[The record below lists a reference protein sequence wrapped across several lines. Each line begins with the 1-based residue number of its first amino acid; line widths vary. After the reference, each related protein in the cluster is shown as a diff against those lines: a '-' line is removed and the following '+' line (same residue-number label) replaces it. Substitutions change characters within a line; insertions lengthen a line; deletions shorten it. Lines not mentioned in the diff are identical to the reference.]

1 MRENITIEQFR
12 EFKSR
17 LKVILDR
24 GESIYEA
31 HIGDENFNY
40 NEVEKQLIEE
50 YLLIQNEL
58 LNYDLS
64 SIPYD
69 EWSDVELVSDEKY
82 PIDFTGTNANID
94 FSLLVFS
101 PYINY
106 KSCNIR
112 NIEKI
117 GKIINSDNFDE
128 DVVRNNPKYFIPSS
142 FPDDIKNNIYSN
154 NLSIDDL
161 FSLSNEQFREL
172 QTKNFMNCFDL
183 TTKGLVDNIGLEK
196 AMNLYA
202 NSPEEYKTILKI
214 YSMLALGFEYNISTA
229 DFCDDFYK
237 DIIST
242 DISQLKDVFYSYLK
256 KAIFDENRRG
266 RILKVDDFPELFVK
280 ENQDLFLLGSE
291 VDENLRNRYYTL
303 QLTFDDVIKNYPL
316 FRNIPVSRFCNDYE
330 YDDFVSIFGE
340 DGLKKVIEEY
350 PEFIKYI
357 YYGNLRYQFI
367 NFVRNNNLVL
377 NNIVADFRSQL
388 KEQLIPFFESYNQ
401 IKNKN
406 QLMLY
411 NPNLFTLDKKQKVV
425 FDLFGID
432 NIRRLEEE
440 YSFFEFGKNGDSYN
454 SLGMLDLI
462 SEFFTR
468 TNLKGAFK
476 SAHIDFKDGTLSY
489 DEFLNE
495 LAKCLDFMRKDEAF
509 SFDDSYDFIQ
519 GKFRSEHP
527 DIFMSLDCPNEL
539 RNAFYKNKIN
549 LDFLY
554 NKKEYLK
561 YLYDRNLSNT
571 ISANIKLMVPGFAGP
586 NGNVIPNSV
595 NFIDSYASKY
605 GNEKLLNLLSK
616 YGKILDG
623 ITISSLNGELEDE
636 TLIEEKIKAA
646 IYAKIVKNNVNDKV
660 YYSYLVDCYDFVD
673 SYPDIFIDLSSLTSI
688 SEDEKKRLTDAFYTR
703 RMKFEDIRKYPE
715 LVDILKNKN
724 LEVPF
729 SGINGGY
736 SVSDLAFLRAF
747 GNEKFLEL
755 CSKYG
760 RYLNGL
766 ASEISKDVD
775 FNSVD
780 LDYNDVV
787 NKIESIITRKCF
799 NGQILY
805 TPDDAPDFLKESY
818 PKLFLSD
825 EAPEELKR
833 YFYNY
838 GNNYPMSFEIL
849 REHKDWLHYLN
860 DKEIIT
866 SFLKNR
872 QLSTDIEKYF
882 TFFGMDNGLKLGIS
896 RAETVREMIRTHK
909 VDLMKDWYD
918 KTGGK
923 FIPDYVVMQ
932 NFRFEEADKFLVS
945 GKNWSN
951 LMRIGNFSQN
961 AEARDALLKVAYSFG
976 AFDHDQRGFKKLLDL
991 LTGLPKKVD
1000 ADKEYIFEQI
1010 DNQINQVRIGNTNES
1025 VDVTAFNELFSAL
1038 RSENVE
1044 INLDEDIFSQI
1055 YRKNSDGSYTL
1066 TINGQNYPKTN
1077 RAVRNI
1083 LEKYRDFP
1091 IVSPEKA
1098 HQLFS
1103 GFDLKYDPDFR
1114 EFLVQNMD
1122 EVLSSSEYV
1131 GLVSKVQRQFSEIKA
1146 FNSNRFLTWD
1156 LAVSFVQ
1163 TNKYNNI
1170 EIGNE
1175 RVAEVSAIAG
1185 YSQADFNILQQIY
1198 NYGKQRTF
1206 SSIPRIESTTDMH
1219 GVKYSYEILRLDD
1232 PLAMAIGTLTDCCQ
1246 ELNNCAEVCME
1257 HSMVDKNGR
1266 IFVIRDEDGNI
1277 VAQSWVWRNG
1287 DVLCFDNIEIPDK
1300 AFTRAKSSYDGLGR
1314 ASFTDDVFEIY
1325 KQAGHELMDKDAV
1338 AYKKLLD
1345 EGKITEEQYESLRLG
1360 KITVG
1365 LGYNDI
1371 ADSLRKHAVVDKSHV
1386 VGPLR
1391 FVPPVKLDRGL
1402 YTNDSVVQYVLEE
1415 RENRK
1420 KSLGEM
1426 FSLYSDDFIEYTDAT
1441 FNEKLLLT
1449 LEKLEMV
1456 TKDNPRYLD
1465 TSVSSNADSK
1475 HLVSEIVDNYGLN
1488 PSKSK
1493 IVMNPNL
1500 AIIYEDRGDS
1510 IKVADLLFNIVIDN
1524 DEQHMN
1530 IEEKVVIQM
1539 RLAFEQ
1545 ISGGK
1550 KIDISSLS
1558 PKQKEMYEKAMS
1570 LTDEIDI
1577 ERGVEHAR

>member
-1 MRENITIEQFR
+1 MRENITIEQFK

-40 NEVEKQLIEE
+40 NEVEAQLVEE

-58 LNYDLS
+58 LSYDLS

-94 FSLLVFS
+94 FSLLTFS

-117 GKIINSDNFDE
+117 GRIIDLEHFDD
-128 DVVRNNPKYFIPSS
+128 DVVKNNPKYFIPSS
-142 FPDDIKNNIYSN
+142 FPDNVKNNIYSN

-172 QTKNFMNCFDL
+172 QTKKYMNCFNL
-183 TTKGLVDNIGLEK
+183 TTKGLVDNIGLEN
-196 AMNLYA
+196 AMNLYLK
-202 NSPEEYKTILKI
+202 SQEEYETILKI
-214 YSMLALGFEYNISTA
+214 YSMLALEFEYNISTA

-237 DIIST
+237 DIRNA

-256 KAIFDENRRG
+256 KTIFNENKRG
-266 RILKVDDFPELFVK
+266 RLLKVEDFPELFVK
-280 ENQDLFLLGSE
+280 ENQDFFLLDSE

-303 QLTFDDVIKNYPL
+303 QLTFDDIIKNYSL

-357 YYGNLRYQFI
+357 YYGNLRYQFT

-377 NNIVADFRSQL
+377 NNIDGDFRSQL

-411 NPNLFTLDKKQKVV
+411 NPDLFILDRKQKLV

-440 YSFFEFGKNGDSYN
+440 YNFFEFGKSGDSYN

-462 SEFFTR
+462 SEYFTR
-468 TNLKGAFK
+468 TNLKSAFK
-476 SAHIDFKDGTLSY
+476 LAHIDFKDGTLPY

-509 SFDDSYDFIQ
+509 SYDEDYDFIQ

-527 DIFMSLDCPNEL
+527 DIFMSLEFPDEL
-539 RNAFYKNKIN
+539 RKAFYNNKID

-571 ISANIKLMVPGFAGP
+571 ISCNIKLMLPGFAGP
-586 NGNVIPNSV
+586 NGSVIPTSV
-595 NFIDSYASKY
+595 SFIDSYASKY

-623 ITISSLNGELEDE
+623 LTISSLKGELEDE
-636 TLIEEKIKAA
+636 RLIEEEIKTA
-646 IYAKIVKNNVNDKV
+646 IYAKIVKNNVNDKI
-660 YYSYLVDCYDFVD
+660 YYSYLTNCYDFVE
-673 SYPDIFIDLSSLTSI
+673 SYPDIFLDLSSLTSI
-688 SEDEKKRLTDAFYTR
+688 SEEEKKRLTDAFYTR

-715 LVDILKNKN
+715 LVDVLKDKN

-729 SGINGGY
+729 SGINDGY
-736 SVSDLAFLRAF
+736 SVSDLVFLRVF

-775 FNSVD
+775 FKSID
-780 LDYNDVV
+780 LNYNDVV

-818 PKLFLSD
+818 SKLFLSD
-825 EAPEELKR
+825 DAPEELKK

-849 REHKDWLHYLN
+849 SDHKEWLPYLN
-860 DKEIIT
+860 DKEILT
-866 SFLKNR
+866 AFLKNR
-872 QLSTDIEKYF
+872 QLSNGIENYF
-882 TFFGMDNGLKLGIS
+882 TLFGMENGLKLGIR
-896 RAETVREMIRTHK
+896 RAETVREMIRTRK

-918 KTGGK
+918 KTGGR

-932 NFRFEEADKFLVS
+932 NFRFEDADRFLAS
-945 GKNWSN
+945 GANWSN
-951 LMRIGNFSQN
+951 LMRIKNFAKN
-961 AEARDALLKVAYSFG
+961 AESRDAMLKVAYSFG
-976 AFDHDQRGFKKLLDL
+976 VFDYDQRGYKYTLDL
-991 LTGLPKKVD
+991 LTGLPKHVGE
-1000 ADKEYIFEQI
+1000 DKGYIFEQI
-1010 DNQINQVRIGNTNES
+1010 DSQINQLIN
-1025 VDVTAFNELFSAL
+1025 NELDSSIDGSLYAEL
-1038 RSENVE
+1038 LDCLNSENVE
-1044 INLDEDIFSQI
+1044 IDLGGDIFSQI
-1055 YRKNSDGSYTL
+1055 YRKNCDGSYTFTL
-1066 TINGQNYPKTN
+1066 NGQNCRKSMQ
-1077 RAVRNI
+1077 AIRNI

-1091 IVSPEKA
+1091 IISPEKA

-1103 GFDLKYDPDFR
+1103 GFDLKYDPVFR
-1114 EFLVQNMD
+1114 EFLVQNID
-1122 EVLSSSEYV
+1122 EILSSSEYV
-1131 GLVSKVQRQFSEIKA
+1131 GLVSKIQRQFNEIKA

-1185 YSQADFNILQQIY
+1185 YSQADFNKLQQIY

-1206 SSIPRIESTTDMH
+1206 SSIPRIENTTDMH
-1219 GVKYSYEILRLDD
+1219 GVKYTYEILRLDD

-1300 AFTRAKSSYDGLGR
+1300 AFTRAKSSHDGLGR

-1325 KQAGHELMDKDAV
+1325 KQAGHELMEKDAI
-1338 AYKKLLD
+1338 AYKKLFD

-1371 ADSLRKHAVVDKSHV
+1371 ADSLRKHAAVDKSHV

-1391 FVPPVKLDRGL
+1391 FDPPVKLDRDL
-1402 YTNDSVVQYVLEE
+1402 YTSDSVVQYVLEE

-1426 FSLYSDDFIEYTDAT
+1426 FYLYSDEFIEYTDST

-1500 AIIYEDRGDS
+1500 AIIYEDRGDT
-1510 IKVADLLFNIVIDN
+1510 IKVADLLFNTVIDN

-1530 IEEKVVIQM
+1530 IEEKVVMQM

-1545 ISGGK
+1545 IADGK

-1558 PKQKEMYEKAMS
+1558 PKQIEMYEKAMS
-1570 LTDEIDI
+1570 LTNEIDI